1 MSDQHKSLKQIMAF
15 RLEKLDTL
23 RKAGVDPYPVKFNP
37 SHSSESI
44 KSNYDELEGQSV
56 KIAGRIMAIR
66 KMGKASFAQIMD
78 REGKIQFFIR
88 RDDVGDE
95 SYSYFKLLDIG
106 DYVGIEGLVFTTKT
120 GEISVHTAIITILAK
135 SIRPLPVVKEKDGQV
150 FDSFS
155 DKEQRYRNRH
165 LDLILNPE
173 VKETFIKRA
182 SIIRSIREF
191 LDAKG
196 FLEVETP
203 VFAGPFDLLLHLIL
217 QDEVDLYEVS
227 LGAIIE
233 AYLDE
238 IQRMEGVNLAVAT
251 EFLLIAATLIE
262 LKSRRL
268 LPDASDLDLEE
279 ELALWEERDLL
290 LARLLECKT
299 FKDASQALKA
309 LTIDASLSFPRL
321 VGMEEQFLGLMPDL
335 LEGVTPIA
343 INEAYLRATAPK
355 PQLDLFH
362 VAPVKLTVA
371 ETVEFLIE
379 ELPSIGK
386 TTLRNLTRSTVDR
399 VEVVVYFIAVLDLYK
414 QGIVNL
420 TQIESFRDLTISWLG
435 SDQGTEFAD
444 KNSYEG

>member
-1 MSDQHKSLKQIMAF
+1 MS
-15 RLEKLDTL
+15 
-23 RKAGVDPYPVKFNP
+23 Y
-37 SHSSESI
+37 
-44 KSNYDELEGQSV
+44 
-56 KIAGRIMAIR
+56 
-66 KMGKASFAQIMD
+66 
-78 REGKIQFFIR
+78 
-88 RDDVGDE
+88 
-95 SYSYFKLLDIG
+95 
-106 DYVGIEGLVFTTKT
+106 
-120 GEISVHTAIITILAK
+120 
-135 SIRPLPVVKEKDGQV
+135 
-150 FDSFS
+150 
-155 DKEQRYRNRH
+155 
-165 LDLILNPE
+165 
-173 VKETFIKRA
+173 
-182 SIIRSIREF
+182 
-191 LDAKG
+191 
-196 FLEVETP
+196 EVETP

-290 LARLLECKT
+290 QARLLECKT

-309 LTIDASLSFPRL
+309 LTIHASLSFPRL

-399 VEVVVYFIAVLDLYK
+399 VEVVVYFLAILELYK

-420 TQIESFRDLTISWLG
+420 TQIETFGDLTISWLG

-444 KNSYEG
+444 INSYEG